1 MFFVPDFP
9 SCMVPLTEEIG
20 AKDSVF
26 LSVDHIACIRSMS
39 ITCAILE
46 SLYELVIKR
55 QSLVYP
61 RTVRK
66 QGTFTLSLTSIDR
79 CFSVVITRQTSDSV
93 KRVLPSIYRRA
104 NTCYQ

>member
-1 MFFVPDFP
+1 MFFVPDFS

-26 LSVDHIACIRSMS
+26 LSVDHIACIRSTS

-55 QSLVYP
+55 QSLVCP
-61 RTVRK
+61 KIVRK
-66 QGTFTLSLTSIDR
+66 QGTVR
-79 CFSVVITRQTSDSV
+79 SVVIVSAMVNPLRH
-93 KRVLPSIYRRA
+93 RLLHLRM
-104 NTCYQ
+104 